1 LGWRLLRVDDPL
13 IPLAVLRNPVVRAGT
28 LAACFGMGTFTG
40 LTIYV
45 PLYFEAAWGLTA
57 VSSGLLFDMVNRL
70 DWTSIL
76 LSVDAG
82 SPIPNRATVCSASSI
97 TKCSPS

>member
-82 SPIPNRATVCSASSI
+82 SPIPTRATVCSASSI